1 MIDLIK
7 WICLIVILG
16 FIGFKLDT
24 ICKYMSTFVDIL
36 TKTEVIELVDEIE
49 KSSKEEEKDVEGRRE
64 EETRDDK
71 KE

>member
-24 ICKYMSTFVDIL
+24 ICKYMATFLDVL
-36 TKTEVIELVDEIE
+36 TKTEVIELI
-49 KSSKEEEKDVEGRRE
+49 
-64 EETRDDK
+64 DDI
-71 KE
+71 